1 MDMVCKQIGI
11 YSAPK
16 KNIENNNDRSA
27 WILKILKTPKCNHSY
42 GRGVAI
48 TLLRARNLLN
58 K

>member
-27 WILKILKTPKCNHSY
+27 WILKILKTPSVIILTA
-42 GRGVAI
+42 GPS
-48 TLLRARNLLN
+48 L
-58 K
+58 